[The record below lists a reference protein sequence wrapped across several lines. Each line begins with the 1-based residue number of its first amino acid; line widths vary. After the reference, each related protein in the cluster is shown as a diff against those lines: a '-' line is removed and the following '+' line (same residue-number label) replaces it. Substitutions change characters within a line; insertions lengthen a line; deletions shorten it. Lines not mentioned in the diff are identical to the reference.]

1 MGLWNARPS
10 SCHNRSAMET
20 EAQRKVREAFD
31 AFDLWCQ
38 EFRENNPNCEMS
50 ILELAQLYAKYG
62 KDS

>member
-1 MGLWNARPS
+1 
-10 SCHNRSAMET
+10 MET